1 MLRYLTA
8 GESHG
13 KCLTVILEGMIAGL
27 ELSQDELNQELA
39 RRQSGFGRGERMRI
53 EVDQVEVT
61 SGVRH
66 GKTLGSPITLVISNK
81 DWENWEKVM
90 AVWSRG
96 KQEEAVTRP
105 RPGHADLAGAIKYDQ
120 SDIRNVLERAS
131 ARETASKVAVGAVA
145 KSLLREFGIKV
156 ISHVIQIG
164 PVIARTEDLSIED
177 ILREKEGSPV
187 SCAAGRATKLMI
199 SEIERAGKAGDTLGG
214 VFEMIATGAP
224 VGLGSFVHWDRKLD
238 ARLAGALM
246 SIQAIKGVE
255 IGLGFEAS
263 RLPGSKV
270 HDEIFYSPSSGFFR
284 TTNRAGGLE
293 GGVTNGEPLIIRAA
307 MKPISTLIKP
317 LKSVDLITKKPSLAT
332 VERSDVCAVP
342 AAAVV
347 GEAAVAFELASAMIE
362 KFGGDSLREMKRN
375 YQSYMAYVKER

>member
-1 MLRYLTA
+1 M
-8 GESHG
+8 
-13 KCLTVILEGMIAGL
+13 K
-27 ELSQDELNQELA
+27 
-39 RRQSGFGRGERMRI
+39 I
-53 EVDQVEVT
+53 EVDQVEIT

-66 GKTLGSPITLVISNK
+66 GKTLGSPITLVISNR

-90 AVWSRG
+90 DVWSAATGPFRKRSEASEPLLQRGG
-96 KQEEAVTRP
+96 KQEEVVTRP

-131 ARETASKVAVGAVA
+131 ARETASRVAVSAVA
-145 KSLLREFGIKV
+145 KSLLSEFGVKV

-177 ILREKEGSPV
+177 ILREKADSPV
-187 SCAAGRATKLMI
+187 SCADGGATRLMI
-199 SEIERAGKAGDTLGG
+199 SEIEKAGKAGDTIGG
-214 VFEMIATGAP
+214 VFEVIATGAP

-317 LKSVDLITKKPSLAT
+317 LKSVDLVTKRPTLAT
-332 VERSDVCAVP
+332 VERSDICAVP

-375 YQSYMAYVKER
+375 YDNYMSYVKER